1 MNLRWLEKFFTRA
14 APREI
19 VLSAA
24 QRQAID
30 AWQQLPASASQASHY
45 QSRYVVADVETS
57 GLNMQKDSLISIGA
71 VAVVNGQIDFHDVF
85 EVVLRQDEVS
95 THANIL
101 LHGIGGLAQREG
113 VAPPDALIAFLRYLG
128 KAPLVAYHAL
138 FDQTMIERAMQDFL
152 GVKFGQQWIDLAWVM
167 PELFREH
174 IAEQVGLDDWIAIF
188 GIENIQRHN
197 AVSDAY
203 ATAKLLQT
211 AIARGMLRGAPS
223 PGSFVDIEKA
233 RRWRRAELA

>member
-1 MNLRWLEKFFTRA
+1 MGLTSPCRFFVRSGTWLRTWVLTFACALDKA
-14 APREI
+14 AG
-19 VLSAA
+19 
-24 QRQAID
+24 QRIAPITSISPARNADARRGLLALVFID
-30 AWQQLPASASQASHY
+30 ADQAH
-45 QSRYVVADVETS
+45 
-57 GLNMQKDSLISIGA
+57 N
-71 VAVVNGQIDFHDVF
+71 
-85 EVVLRQDEVS
+85 
-95 THANIL
+95 L

-174 IAEQVGLDDWIAIF
+174 IAEQVGLDDWMAIF
-188 GIENIQRHN
+188 GIENILRHN

-211 AIARGMLRGAPS
+211 AIARGVLRGAPS
-223 PGSFVDIEKA
+223 PDSFVDIEKA